1 MKVLA
6 IISLVFVCAALII
19 KYFEQHQQQVAYL
32 KAAKLNEEYNKNILI
47 KKTLNFITLIYL
59 TA

>member
-6 IISLVFVCAALII
+6 IISLVFVCAALIV

-32 KAAKLNEEYNKNILI
+32 KATKLNEEFRKRELKNA
-47 KKTLNFITLIYL
+47 KTGK
-59 TA
+59 